1 MDEMIMDTAFAK
13 AMISTVIS
21 NVLKS
26 KGIDVDISF
35 SSLEIKR
42 DDSTKET
49 KIKTKLDLD
58 GVITDEQIRK
68 LAGC

>member
-1 MDEMIMDTAFAK
+1 MDEMRIDTAFAK
-13 AMISTVIS
+13 AIISTVIS

-49 KIKTKLDLD
+49 KIKTRLDLD
-58 GVITDEQIRK
+58 GTVTDEQLRK
-68 LAGC
+68 LVGC